1 MYTLGYVKIYVY
13 VYLYVC
19 LYVVGVRVCV
29 LCIIHR
35 LVHKHSHIRIH
46 ANRHTPRHTHI
57 HAAAARLFTSCARP
71 HRGTPCDH
79 GCCGVCKVCMY
90 VSTCT
95 CGRNGWP
102 DGRTNVCVRAHS
114 FRMILVHSRG
124 HNLNRGPL
132 IARCRWPP
140 FRSARER
147 DRRLTAAPE
156 QRSGAPTSPG
166 GGGCTMPGVL
176 C

>member
-1 MYTLGYVKIYVY
+1 MYTFGYVNIYVY

-19 LYVVGVRVCV
+19 VYVLGVCV
-29 LCIIHR
+29 CASYTDLCINIHIY
-35 LVHKHSHIRIH
+35 VYMQIDIH
-46 ANRHTPRHTHI
+46 LHTHI
-57 HAAAARLFTSCARP
+57 YVAAARLFTSCARP

-79 GCCGVCKVCMY
+79 GCCEVCKACMY

-95 CGRNGWP
+95 CGRTGWP

-124 HNLNRGPL
+124 HNLNRGPV